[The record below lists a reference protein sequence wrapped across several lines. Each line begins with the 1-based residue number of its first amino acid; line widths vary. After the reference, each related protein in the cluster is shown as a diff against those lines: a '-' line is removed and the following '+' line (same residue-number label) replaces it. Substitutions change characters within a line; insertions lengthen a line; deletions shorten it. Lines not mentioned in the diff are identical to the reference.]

1 MNEVEQ
7 QAAQAFADSIDWWK
21 DCPGVPGSLVGE
33 GTNPVG
39 PFTHHVGCLCRCTRK
54 VLRYPHL
61 FEAMH
66 RLCEYSKMSYGGK
79 AYCNGGKLYL
89 LGGARECPVCKGI
102 GYIVRPVVEIWWRLI
117 MGPLEEEGFTLNVST
132 DGHVHLYNRK
142 WQVAVETRQYNQ
154 PILATF
160 AALEKAIGRKS

>member
-1 MNEVEQ
+1 MNKVEQ
-7 QAAQAFADSIDWWK
+7 QAAQAFADSVEWWTE
-21 DCPGVPGSLVGE
+21 CPIYVSDNRYTLSGVKFPGGHS
-33 GTNPVG
+33 NI
-39 PFTHHVGCLCRCTRK
+39 CRCNGTGK

-102 GYIVRPVVEIWWRLI
+102 GYIVRPVMEIWWRLI
-117 MGPLEEEGFTLNVST
+117 MGALEEEGFTLRITT

-142 WQVAVETRQYNQ
+142 WQTAVETHQYNQ
-154 PILATF
+154 PILAAF
-160 AALEKAIGRKS
+160 AALEKAIGRQS